1 MLSSP
6 LGHLSCLILV
16 DQHSMKLYS
25 FIPLSIRL
33 SLASVS
39 LVSSVA
45 VLPQV
50 SEGDIPSLEDPLST
64 MGLDQAPDIT
74 TAFNRYQALSASDNP
89 LPTTPVTI
97 TFPQPKKTYK
107 PVVLASKT
115 EVAPVHAPA
124 VVTRT
129 YPESQYDAWFNQYG
143 SQFGVEP
150 ELLKKIAYCESH
162 YNPGAQN
169 GPYGGMYQYL
179 DSTWQATRNLM
190 GLDPDPDLRFDAEQ
204 SIMTS
209 AFKIKA
215 GGIRAWP
222 VCAFK

>member
-1 MLSSP
+1 MR
-6 LGHLSCLILV
+6 
-16 DQHSMKLYS
+16 LYS

-45 VLPQV
+45 VIPQV
-50 SEGDIPSLEDPLST
+50 TEGDAPSLEDPLST

-74 TAFNRYQALSASDNP
+74 TAFNQYQTLASSDNP
-89 LPTTPVTI
+89 LPLSQVRI
-97 TFPQPKKTYK
+97 TFPQPKKVNK

-115 EVAPVHAPA
+115 EVAPAAPQQTAPA
-124 VVTRT
+124 PTAAPIVRI
-129 YPESQYDAWFNQYG
+129 YPESQYEAWFEQYG

-162 YNPGAQN
+162 YNPGAKN

-190 GLDPDPDLRFDAEQ
+190 GLDPDPNLRYDAEQ

>member
-1 MLSSP
+1 MRL
-6 LGHLSCLILV
+6 H
-16 DQHSMKLYS
+16 S

-45 VLPQV
+45 VIPQV
-50 SEGDIPSLEDPLST
+50 TEGDAPSLEDPLST
-64 MGLDQAPDIT
+64 MGLDKAPDIT
-74 TAFNRYQALSASDNP
+74 TTFNHYQALASTDNP
-89 LPTTPVTI
+89 LPLTPVRI

-107 PVVLASKT
+107 PAVLASKT
-115 EVAPVHAPA
+115 EVNQAVTPQTPPAQAPIPA
-124 VVTRT
+124 VRT
-129 YPESQYDAWFNQYG
+129 YPESQYEAWFEQYG

-190 GLDPDPDLRFDAEQ
+190 GLDPDPNLRFDAEQ